1 MDASE
6 QVKPADAVGSSE
18 WLSLVERLRRER
30 RPTRWT
36 RGVDADY
43 PVAWE
48 SHPLCQ
54 EAANVLER
62 LIEDRA
68 RFPDRPDDIGAM
80 IGAHFSNLRALADTN
95 EEAWR
100 RTQLRSDVEVARLRG
115 ALEQIV
121 RDCTARKAVMIARKA
136 LEA

>member
-1 MDASE
+1 MSE
-6 QVKPADAVGSSE
+6 AKNESGSSE
-18 WLSLVERLRRER
+18 GLGLVERLRKCVTMTHETALMR
-30 RPTRWT
+30 
-36 RGVDADY
+36 
-43 PVAWE
+43 
-48 SHPLCQ
+48 
-54 EAANVLER
+54 EAADALER

-80 IGAHFSNLRALADTN
+80 IGAHFSNLRAIANTN

-100 RTQLRSDVEVARLRG
+100 RTQLHSDVEVARLRA